1 MIRILHEDR
10 QLLVL
15 DKPPGQ
21 PTIPARLPETAPS
34 LHEEAEATLGCRL
47 WIVHRIDRETSGL
60 VVFAKDA
67 AAHRALCLQFEK
79 RTVDKRYLALALG
92 QVAEPGE
99 IAKPIRECGSG
110 RCAVAAQGGKAART
124 LFTPLERFPGATLLE
139 VKLETGRRHQIRVH
153 LYALG
158 HPLIGDPLCG
168 EARPVGGGS
177 RLMLHAHS
185 LELETGDG
193 SRLALHCPPGP
204 DWETELRRWQNTV
217 LNNPGN

>member
-15 DKPPGQ
+15 DKPSGQ
-21 PTIPARLPETAPS
+21 PTIPARLPEAAPS
-34 LHEEAEATLGCRL
+34 LHEEAEATFGCRL
-47 WIVHRIDRETSGL
+47 WIVHRIDRETSGI
-60 VVFAKDA
+60 VVFARDA
-67 AAHRALCLQFEK
+67 ATHRALCLQFEK

-92 QVAEPGE
+92 RIETAGAVSLPL
-99 IAKPIRECGSG
+99 RECGSG
-110 RCAVAAQGGKAART
+110 RSSVAAQGGKAART
-124 LFTPLERFPGATLLE
+124 LFTPLERFPEATLLE

-158 HPLIGDPLCG
+158 HPLIGDPLYG

-185 LELETGDG
+185 LELETGGG
-193 SRLALHCPPGP
+193 SRLTFHCPPGP
-204 DWETELRRWQNTV
+204 DWIAELERWAIS
-217 LNNPGN
+217 PGR